1 MPTNIEIKARVTDR
15 RAIEKRAAALA
26 DSGPQAIRQED
37 VFFRVRKGRLKL
49 RYFGS
54 RRGELIYYER
64 EDSAGPKPSQYIR
77 FPTNRPKELK
87 QALGKALGIAGIV
100 RKTRYLYLVG
110 NTRIHLDEVEGLGQF
125 LELEVVLSARQ
136 TPRQGRQ
143 IAARLMERLGI
154 KSSDLIS
161 GAYVDFLLRRRGK
174 KAGH

>member
-1 MPTNIEIKARVTDR
+1 MPTNIEIKAKVMDR
-15 RAIEKRAAALA
+15 QATEIRAAAVA
-26 DSGPQAIRQED
+26 DSGPRVIRQED

-49 RYFGS
+49 RFFGP

-64 EDSAGPKPSQYIR
+64 EDRAGPKPSEYVR

-87 QALGKALGIAGIV
+87 QALAKALGIVGIV
-100 RKTRYLYLVG
+100 RKTRHLYLAG

-125 LELEVVLSARQ
+125 LELEVVLLARQ

-154 KSSDLIS
+154 KKSDLIS
-161 GAYVDFLLRRRGK
+161 GAYIDLLLRRPREK
-174 KAGH
+174 LER